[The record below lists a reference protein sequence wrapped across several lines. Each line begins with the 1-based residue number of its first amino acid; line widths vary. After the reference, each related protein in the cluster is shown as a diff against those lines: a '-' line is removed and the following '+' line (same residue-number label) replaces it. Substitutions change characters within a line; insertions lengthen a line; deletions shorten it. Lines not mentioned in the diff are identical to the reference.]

1 MTCLTHP
8 VDRSLVD
15 ATLERPVLRGP
26 AGEIRVRDVIE
37 CLQAGGIGVWVN
49 GGTPRDWLSG
59 KVSIDIDFSLDRDLG
74 SAHALLRKAFPGVD
88 PVVLH
93 MEGFGLL
100 RWGDPDLCELD
111 LNILRS
117 HEEVGTG
124 DIWSTRFVPGSDLE
138 SDCLTR
144 DFSVN
149 AFYYD
154 CQTGTILDPLGCG
167 LEDLRTRTLRLIT
180 HPKVLAVSPRTS
192 CRIIQF
198 LTRGYQPLPETLEY
212 LDSRVDGEVQALGAV
227 SLFLWISQYVIG
239 RGGDFAAFRAILE
252 GRVREPASREIL
264 GRVFT
269 EIEARGADELVH
281 LEGFREWPP

>member
-1 MTCLTHP
+1 
-8 VDRSLVD
+8 VE

-26 AGEIRVRDVIE
+26 AGEIRVRDVVE
-37 CLQAGGIGVWVN
+37 RLQEGGIRVWMV

-59 KVSIDIDFSLDRDLG
+59 KVSIDIDLALDRDLG
-74 SAHALLRKAFPGVD
+74 SALALLREAFPGVD
-88 PVVLH
+88 PVVLYR
-93 MEGFGLL
+93 EDFGLL
-100 RWGDPDLCELD
+100 RWGDQGLCELD

-117 HEEVGTG
+117 YEDLGTG
-124 DIWSTRFVPGSDLE
+124 DIWFTRFVPRSDLKA
-138 SDCLTR
+138 DCLTR

-154 CQTGTILDPLGCG
+154 CQSGELLDPLGCG

-180 HPKVLAVSPRTS
+180 HPKALAVSPRTS

-212 LDSRVDGEVQALGAV
+212 LDSRVDHEVQALGGV

-264 GRVFT
+264 GRVFA
-269 EIEARGADELVH
+269 EIEARGAFHGSRLTEA
-281 LEGFREWPP
+281 GP